1 MKAKSL
7 ITLLLLQL
15 LGMYTLQA
23 QGQEWEGKILSIG
36 ESVTTLQTDKWYVLY
51 NSSTSSYAKEEA
63 ENTLVATTTDPNGLD
78 ASTGAAYLVQLEAA
92 GTQNKYYLKT
102 GLGNYYAN
110 VTSSNPNVTS
120 ATLASKYAYTIAKF
134 NTEGHWCLKNSS
146 SSYFLQSK
154 NGGLYGAASRGNT
167 NGDCDWAF
175 REVTVTSMSDLSGK
189 DYVNFILASKNIV
202 RFTNRRNTNVR
213 LADDGKVGNVSPLRT
228 YRTPQCRSIPPAL
241 RPECCRCRRHLG
253 SCVPSVAS
261 VTLSGCRAVAC
272 VVGNTIGRTIL

>member
-15 LGMYTLQA
+15 LGMYTMQA
-23 QGQEWEGKILSIG
+23 QGQEWKGKILSIG

-213 LADDGKVGNVSPLRT
+213 LADDGTNTVGAAKNDNTLAQVWLLTKS
-228 YRTPQCRSIPPAL
+228 
-241 RPECCRCRRHLG
+241 G
-253 SCVPSVAS
+253 SGYTS
-261 VTLSGCRAVAC
+261 
-272 VVGNTIGRTIL
+272 